1 MHQAGVAE
9 SLWAIEKEDT
19 AANAYR
25 LNNPKTIMFSGD
37 CNKLLQRVMNVNFF
51 PSSHVLYLIYALS
64 NILSLLLINI
74 INKIDTSCNA
84 FSL

>member
-25 LNNPKTIMFSGD
+25 LNNTKTIMFSGD
-37 CNKLLQRVMNVNFF
+37 CNKLLQKVMNVSFY
-51 PSSHVLYLIYALS
+51 HVILYIRFM
-64 NILSLLLINI
+64 N
-74 INKIDTSCNA
+74 
-84 FSL
+84 